1 MGRFVAGDMGTRL
14 MLGAVAAFATAG
26 LCAMGASASASA
38 DEGDDFP
45 QGTGIA
51 IGLGGAPLVTVA
63 GTGLLAAA
71 DDGSDSLLGDPLGLG
86 DGSLDLPLVP
96 LPGLPLPSDP
106 ASSDDAPTDP
116 APSNPLPSDPLPSDP
131 VPSDPVPGSGTP
143 TVPASPDRD
152 AASRPATASGATAD
166 EGPRALP
173 DGSCAAA
180 RDSCPSDPETKGSV
194 SGTAPLG
201 GQSDEGPSSA
211 GPSSPGHGAPGP
223 SSLGPALSGL
233 LGLIGGLPGAV
244 LARGAA
250 SMIGLFVAA
259 WLMLPVGLGLLA
271 LPRRRAVATP

>member
-1 MGRFVAGDMGTRL
+1 MGRFVAGAMGTRL

-26 LCAMGASASASA
+26 LCVMGASASASA

-86 DGSLDLPLVP
+86 DGSLDLPFV
-96 LPGLPLPSDP
+96 
-106 ASSDDAPTDP
+106 
-116 APSNPLPSDPLPSDP
+116 PLPSDPLPSDP

-259 WLMLPVGLGLLA
+259 WLMLPVGLDLLA
-271 LPRRRAVATP
+271 VPRRRAVATQ